1 MNPVFADTF
10 YLLAL
15 LNEEDEGHLRA
26 KAAAARA
33 RQQRRVLVT
42 SAWVLTEL
50 GDALAAVESRGSFL
64 AMLDTLRSD
73 RMVTIVEQAS
83 QVFEAGVQLYRS
95 RPDKN
100 WSLTDCTSFVVMKER
115 GITEAL
121 TADHHFEQAGF
132 TALLQ
137 QRPA

>member
-1 MNPVFADTF
+1 M
-10 YLLAL
+10 
-15 LNEEDEGHLRA
+15 
-26 KAAAARA
+26 
-33 RQQRRVLVT
+33 T

-50 GDALAAVESRGSFL
+50 GDALAAAGSRGSFL

-73 RMVTIVEQAS
+73 RMVTIVEPAPQL
-83 QVFEAGVQLYRS
+83 FEAGIQLYRS

-100 WSLTDCTSFVVMKER
+100 WSLTDCTSFVVMKDR

-132 TALLQ
+132 TALLKQ
-137 QRPA
+137 SPT